1 MELSQRNW
9 RRNGNQTALEEESV
23 GEGEGGGGGQRLQKW
38 EKRVTKDIKDS
49 SHSIYSI
56 IWCCWPFCMAPNAPL
71 FCYHSTAY
79 WLRSSADG
87 FAPPPGSPGSP
98 GSPDRIPGQDLWE
111 WMADLWLSWLRKRIK
126 ISICDRF
133 WMEWDGMESLISS
146 AIAPLNGVNKRWKL
160 AIFGWLWLNGFL
172 IGSTLNSI
180 TEWERGKI
188 WGERERERKKRA
200 SRVFYKRPTHPIHP
214 ASQPAIQPF
223 TPHSMLRENT
233 RVPLFHGA
241 CSASAAQI
249 PISDTWTLLK
259 PPSTTNLA
267 IFIRKFAFYRPD
279 LTEIRCWQ
287 PALGAKGCSAHSRG
301 SAGFFTCI
309 YNNWMGQWSAAA
321 AAAAAAPPPPPPP
334 PPPPA
339 LYQLLCI
346 EVVKSRF
353 GNLHN
358 GQYNQNISQKMISQN
373 EC

>member
-214 ASQPAIQPF
+214 ASQPASHPAIYSAQYAPWKYPRPPLPRSLLRLRRTNSNKWYMNF
-223 TPHSMLRENT
+223 VEAFINYKSGNFHPQIRILSTWFDRNSML
-233 RVPLFHGA
+233 
-241 CSASAAQI
+241 AARTGGQGMLCTF
-249 PISDTWTLLK
+249 SG
-259 PPSTTNLA
+259 
-267 IFIRKFAFYRPD
+267 IRR
-279 LTEIRCWQ
+279 I
-287 PALGAKGCSAHSRG
+287 
-301 SAGFFTCI
+301 
-309 YNNWMGQWSAAA
+309 
-321 AAAAAAPPPPPPP
+321 
-334 PPPPA
+334 
-339 LYQLLCI
+339 LYLYLQ
-346 EVVKSRF
+346 
-353 GNLHN
+353 
-358 GQYNQNISQKMISQN
+358 
-373 EC
+373 

>member
-1 MELSQRNW
+1 MEIGHFRLTLAQWLFNWFHSQLNY
-9 RRNGNQTALEEESV
+9 
-23 GEGEGGGGGQRLQKW
+23 
-38 EKRVTKDIKDS
+38 RV
-49 SHSIYSI
+49 
-56 IWCCWPFCMAPNAPL
+56 
-71 FCYHSTAY
+71 
-79 WLRSSADG
+79 R
-87 FAPPPGSPGSP
+87 
-98 GSPDRIPGQDLWE
+98 E
-111 WMADLWLSWLRKRIK
+111 RKNLGR
-126 ISICDRF
+126 
-133 WMEWDGMESLISS
+133 
-146 AIAPLNGVNKRWKL
+146 
-160 AIFGWLWLNGFL
+160 
-172 IGSTLNSI
+172 
-180 TEWERGKI
+180 
-188 WGERERERKKRA
+188 EREREKKGPA
-200 SRVFYKRPTHPIHP
+200 ESFTKDPPTPSTHPS
-214 ASQPAIQPF
+214 SQPAIQPF

-321 AAAAAAPPPPPPP
+321 AAAAPPPPPPP